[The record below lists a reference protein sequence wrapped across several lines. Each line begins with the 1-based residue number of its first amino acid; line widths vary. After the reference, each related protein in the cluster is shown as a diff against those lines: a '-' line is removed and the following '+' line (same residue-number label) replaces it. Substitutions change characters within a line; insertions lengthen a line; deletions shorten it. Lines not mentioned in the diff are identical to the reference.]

1 MSASS
6 PRRRLGFTL
15 IELIG
20 VLAIIAILA
29 ATLTPNVI
37 RATDRATIEAESTN
51 LKAIASYLEDYARIN
66 GQLPAPPPQPYPHLA
81 DPAYEPTWHDAVVS
95 FSDRSPLDLLW
106 NKRNAHRRYL
116 VDPADPQRALLVSSM
131 NASLPLPAT
140 LNFGEVWNTRDGDV
154 NPNFGGGW
162 IVNDAGR
169 FLVIHRINL
178 RSTLREYEVVL
189 QNMSQRSG
197 DAFAAGGNGQ
207 GNNGNGNGNGGSG
220 GNGNNGGG
228 NGGGDADEDTGG
240 VVTPPNPRD
249 AYYRV
254 LTATGPSG
262 YTRIA
267 QGEIIDL
274 DLRANDRVELYL
286 DDNGVGLQL
295 VHVVSTT
302 GKVFTF
308 TNQHVWVAQ

>member
-20 VLAIIAILA
+20 VLAIISILA
-29 ATLTPNVI
+29 AVITPNVM
-37 RATDRATIEAESTN
+37 RATDRATIEAEATN
-51 LKAIASYLEDYARIN
+51 LKAIASYLEDYARAN
-66 GQLPAPPPQPYPHLA
+66 GQLPTPPPQPYPHLTN
-81 DPAYEPTWHDAVVS
+81 PNYEPAWHDEIVS

-106 NKRNAHRRYL
+106 NKRNSHRRYL

-131 NASLPLPAT
+131 NVWLPLPAT
-140 LNFGEVWNTRDGDV
+140 LNFDEVWKTRDGAV

-178 RSTLREYEVVL
+178 KSTLREYRVVL
-189 QNMSQRSG
+189 QNMSQRS
-197 DAFAAGGNGQ
+197 DA
-207 GNNGNGNGNGGSG
+207 
-220 GNGNNGGG
+220 
-228 NGGGDADEDTGG
+228 
-240 VVTPPNPRD
+240 PPPAPIRD
-249 AYYRV
+249 AYYRLV
-254 LTATGPSG
+254 TAAGPSG
-262 YTRIA
+262 YTRI
-267 QGEIIDL
+267 GPDVIVDL
-274 DLRANDRVELYL
+274 DLRADDRVELYL

-302 GKVFTF
+302 GKAFTF
-308 TNQHVWVAQ
+308 TDQHVWVAQ